1 MPATNNMSST
11 MTARNTWRKA
21 VNNVMLT
28 LTGVCAFLT
37 VSTLFLILAYL
48 VYNGG
53 KSLNWNFFT
62 KLPLAPGQEGG
73 GMANAIVGSAE
84 IVLLAS
90 LIGLPIGFMAGIY
103 LAEFSSK
110 KLGFLIRYTADLL
123 NGVPSIVIGMFAWAV
138 VVRPMHQFSALAGG
152 FALSLML
159 IPITAR
165 GTEQFLLEV
174 PRTMREGAL
183 ALGAPM
189 WATIATVIVPA
200 ARTGIMTSMIL
211 GVARISGETA
221 PLLFTAL
228 GNQFWSKGLNQPT
241 ASLPVM
247 IFTHATAPYD
257 DWHRQAWAAGL
268 VLLGLV
274 LIANVSARMIVSRGA
289 SLPK

>member
-1 MPATNNMSST
+1 
-11 MTARNTWRKA
+11 MTSRNQRRNI

-28 LTGVCAFLT
+28 STGVCAFIT

-53 KSLNWNFFT
+53 KSVNLDFFT
-62 KLPLAPGQEGG
+62 KLPLAPGQDGG

-90 LIGLPIGFMAGIY
+90 MLGIPIGFFAGVY
-103 LAEFSSK
+103 LAEFGGK
-110 KLGFLIRYTADLL
+110 TFAFLIRYTADLL
-123 NGVPSIVIGMFAWAV
+123 NGVPSIVIGMFAWTV
-138 VVRPMHQFSALAGG
+138 VVVPMHHFSAYAGG
-152 FALSLML
+152 FALSMML
-159 IPITAR
+159 IPISAR
-165 GTEQFLLEV
+165 STEQFLLEV

-183 ALGAPM
+183 ALGATK
-189 WATIATVIVPA
+189 WRTIATVIVPA
-200 ARTGIMTSMIL
+200 ARKGIMTGMIL

-221 PLLFTAL
+221 PLLFTSL
-228 GNQFWSKGLNQPT
+228 NNEFWSTSPDQPT
-241 ASLPVM
+241 ASLPYM
-247 IFTHATAPYD
+247 IFTHASSPYE

-274 LIANVSARMIVSRGA
+274 LVANITARMIISRGV

>member
-1 MPATNNMSST
+1 M
-11 MTARNTWRKA
+11 MTARNRRRLM
-21 VNNVMLT
+21 VNNLMLT
-28 LTGVCAFLT
+28 LSGICAFLT

-53 KSLNWNFFT
+53 KSVNIDFFT

-84 IVLLAS
+84 IVAFAT
-90 LIGLPIGFMAGIY
+90 LIGIPIGFFAGVY
-103 LAEFSSK
+103 LAEFGGRTFS
-110 KLGFLIRYTADLL
+110 FIVRYTADLL
-123 NGVPSIVIGMFAWAV
+123 NGIPSIVIGIFAWTVIV
-138 VVRPMHQFSALAGG
+138 VPLHHFSALAGSL
-152 FALSLML
+152 ALSLML

-165 GTEQFLLEV
+165 STEQFLLEV
-174 PRTMREGAL
+174 PRSMREGAL
-183 ALGAPM
+183 ALGANK
-189 WATIATVIVPA
+189 WRTIATVIVPA
-200 ARTGIMTSMIL
+200 ARKGIMTGMIL

-228 GNQFWSKGLNQPT
+228 NNQFWSAGLSQPA

-247 IFTHATAPYD
+247 IFTHAVAPYE

-268 VLLGLV
+268 VLLALV
-274 LIANVSARMIVSRGA
+274 LVANIAARMIISRGV